1 MSLTTFLIFR
11 ILLQLR
17 YQLRDSG
24 WLDSTRAQML
34 GNVTLHLLLL
44 ASNQVESRSTT
55 EHAYSTERASF
66 RELLEET
73 RTRAHGKSAIWSQN
87 MAHVAD
93 WKNVKDVP
101 EAVKQQILSSVRSF
115 LDKQVE

>member
-1 MSLTTFLIFR
+1 MPNATLSELDGLFQQLQRRMVESGEWDR

-24 WLDSTRAQML
+24 WMDSTRAQML
-34 GNVTLHLLLL
+34 
-44 ASNQVESRSTT
+44 
-55 EHAYSTERASF
+55 EHAYGTERASF

-73 RTRAHGKSAIWSQN
+73 RTRVH
-87 MAHVAD
+87 
-93 WKNVKDVP
+93 DVP
-101 EAVKQQILSSVRSF
+101 EAVKQQILSSIRSF